1 MTAPANPT
9 PDPQTG
15 PGATPPAPAPTTP
28 PAPTPPADPP
38 SAPAPSATDTAR
50 LAALEESLKNTG
62 KERDDFKAILE
73 RLGAVL
79 NPGSAADP
87 KELTAKLEEKDAAL
101 AETKLE
107 LAVLRLAGGDVGSNL
122 LDSRKFMKAVKG
134 LDPNGDAF
142 AEKVKAALA
151 EMAPPADDDG
161 KTDPPPKGKPGAP
174 PRKSAGADT
183 NGGRTGAKKQLTR
196 ADLAAMS
203 SEEIVKAQ
211 DDGLL
216 DNLMK
221 GVG

>member
-1 MTAPANPT
+1 MTAPANPPT
-9 PDPQTG
+9 DPQTG
-15 PGATPPAPAPTTP
+15 PGATPPAPAPITP

-87 KELTAKLEEKDAAL
+87 KELAAKLEEKDAAL

-107 LAVLRLAGGDVGSNL
+107 LAVLRLAGGDVGGNL

-161 KTDPPPKGKPGAP
+161 KTDPPTKGKPGTP
-174 PRKSAGADT
+174 PRKSAGVDT

-196 ADLAAMS
+196 ADLSNMS
-203 SEEIVKAQ
+203 SAEIVKAQ

-216 DNLMK
+216 ENLLK